1 MMRMKKLSLLLLIFL
16 LLSVNL
22 FAIRLGILQSNW
34 QGWLQG
40 AYYNGL
46 RVEQTAAGYPAF
58 GVLQPG
64 DIITEALL
72 IPNSQI
78 WSNPYNPL
86 GGFVMQLNPYFP
98 LSSQI
103 SGPWYQ
109 MYGLQ
114 YMNTIDQ
121 NAFAA
126 FIGNAMYGSNVV
138 LRLFRPGWNA
148 WTYASV
154 VLDTFGNGSV
164 WMMQQMGQQQ
174 SNQVVVQPNPT
185 QQGQVQVQANPTP
198 QLQIWINIK

>member
-1 MMRMKKLSLLLLIFL
+1 
-16 LLSVNL
+16 
-22 FAIRLGILQSNW
+22 
-34 QGWLQG
+34 
-40 AYYNGL
+40 
-46 RVEQTAAGYPAF
+46 
-58 GVLQPG
+58 
-64 DIITEALL
+64 
-72 IPNSQI
+72 
-78 WSNPYNPL
+78 
-86 GGFVMQLNPYFP
+86 MQLNPYFP

-121 NAFAA
+121 NAFAS
-126 FIGNAMYGSNVV
+126 FIGSAMYGSNVV
-138 LRLFRPGWNA
+138 LRLFRPSWNA

-174 SNQVVVQPNPT
+174 GNQVIVQPNPS
-185 QQGQVQVQANPTP
+185 QQGQVQVQTNPTS

>member
-1 MMRMKKLSLLLLIFL
+1 MKKIKIILILLFVLSISLFGIKLGVTLGNWQGWIQGSYYSGLLVSQVFHG
-16 LLSVNL
+16 
-22 FAIRLGILQSNW
+22 FPTYGILQS
-34 QGWLQG
+34 
-40 AYYNGL
+40 
-46 RVEQTAAGYPAF
+46 
-58 GVLQPG
+58 G

-78 WSNPYNPL
+78 WNNPYNPN

-114 YMNTIDQ
+114 YMNTVDQ

-126 FIGNAMYGSNVV
+126 FIGSAMYGSNVV

-148 WTYASV
+148 WTYASI

-174 SNQVVVQPNPT
+174 SNQVVVQPNPS
-185 QQGQVQVQANPTP
+185 QQGQVQVQTNPTS